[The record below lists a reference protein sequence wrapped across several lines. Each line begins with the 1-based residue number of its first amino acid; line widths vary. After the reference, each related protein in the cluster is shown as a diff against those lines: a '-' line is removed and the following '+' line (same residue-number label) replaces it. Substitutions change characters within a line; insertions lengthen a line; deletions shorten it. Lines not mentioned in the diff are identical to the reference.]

1 MKKRKYSGLICP
13 ECGQL
18 IEPMSITKAVRTM
31 SHKEECLGYCP
42 HCLSSWKMTDEG
54 DDCIHIERYFFG

>member
-1 MKKRKYSGLICP
+1 MAKSKYNGLMCL
-13 ECGQL
+13 ECGHP
-18 IEPMSITKAVRTM
+18 IVPMNVIKALHTP

-54 DDCIHIERYFFG
+54 NYIHVERYFFG

>member
-1 MKKRKYSGLICP
+1 MCL
-13 ECGQL
+13 ECGYP
-18 IEPMSITKAVRTM
+18 IAPMAVTKASQTM

-54 DDCIHIERYFFG
+54 SHGIALERYFFG